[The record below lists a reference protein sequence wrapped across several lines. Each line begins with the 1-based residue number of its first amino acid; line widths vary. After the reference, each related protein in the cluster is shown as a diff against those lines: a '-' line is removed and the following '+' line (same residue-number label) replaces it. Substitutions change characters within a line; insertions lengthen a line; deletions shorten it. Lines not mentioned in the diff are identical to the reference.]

1 MINNLKIKNLYYLNK
16 ISLIFII
23 TYSNELNIYF
33 TFQNFIISLF
43 YYVFK
48 LPISCI
54 I

>member
-33 TFQNFIISLF
+33 TLLSAEYNKIKPFQ
-43 YYVFK
+43 
-48 LPISCI
+48 
-54 I
+54 